1 MSIIQNIRERGAW
14 IIFGIIAIALIA
26 FILQDGIGRKRGST
40 DVTTLGKVNGEV
52 INKID
57 FEEKLDLQVKNY
69 ESQGVKR
76 EQLIGYLWNQEIDRL
91 LFIVE
96 EKKLGI
102 SVGTKELS
110 DVLFGSESPFKQEFT
125 DKTTG
130 EFKVNDAKQAV
141 AQIKKSKNTTQIN
154 QVEKFYIEPAIENRL
169 RGKFQALVVKG
180 VQMPSWLAEKQLSET
195 TNIASI
201 SFVGVPYTSI
211 VDSTIKVTNDDIAA
225 YVKENAAAYQV
236 EEASRSIGY
245 VGFSAA
251 PSSADS
257 ANAKEALIALKA
269 DFKNA
274 TDPAVFLNKSG
285 TELPYYNS
293 YISKKAIMVP
303 QKDSIFN
310 AGVGNLFGPYI
321 DGKNYTIAKVIGTKQ
336 WPDSAS
342 MRHILIATVNPTNG
356 QLIRDDSAAKKLA
369 DSISVAIKGGATFE
383 SLCTKY
389 SNDEAS
395 KLKGGVYPMFPQAQM
410 VLPINDFS
418 FDNTVGSKGV
428 VKTEFG
434 YHYIEVL
441 KQTPRGPA
449 YKIAYLS
456 KGILP
461 SNETITSASTAAAQF
476 ASTSKDLKS
485 FNANAVKIKKQVLPA
500 TGIKINDFDI
510 QGVGPSRA
518 TVRWIFDN
526 SVGSVSEPF
535 EVGDFYF
542 VAAVSG
548 IEKEGIA
555 SVESARP
562 QVEGVIRDK
571 KKADKI
577 RNSLKG
583 NTLASIS
590 ASAHASIQKADSIS
604 FSYSMIPGLGNEPKI
619 VGAAFNKS
627 LINKTSEPI
636 AANTGVF
643 TISVN
648 SVGAKPSQQDPAF
661 FKDELLQRTRSVL
674 FRSSLAL
681 KKVATIV
688 DNRAKLY

>member
-1 MSIIQNIRERGAW
+1 
-14 IIFGIIAIALIA
+14 
-26 FILQDGIGRKRGST
+26 
-40 DVTTLGKVNGEV
+40 
-52 INKID
+52 
-57 FEEKLDLQVKNY
+57 
-69 ESQGVKR
+69 
-76 EQLIGYLWNQEIDRL
+76 
-91 LFIVE
+91 
-96 EKKLGI
+96 
-102 SVGTKELS
+102 
-110 DVLFGSESPFKQEFT
+110 
-125 DKTTG
+125 
-130 EFKVNDAKQAV
+130 
-141 AQIKKSKNTTQIN
+141 
-154 QVEKFYIEPAIENRL
+154 
-169 RGKFQALVVKG
+169 
-180 VQMPSWLAEKQLSET
+180 
-195 TNIASI
+195 
-201 SFVGVPYTSI
+201 
-211 VDSTIKVTNDDIAA
+211 
-225 YVKENAAAYQV
+225 
-236 EEASRSIGY
+236 
-245 VGFSAA
+245 
-251 PSSADS
+251 
-257 ANAKEALIALKA
+257 
-269 DFKNA
+269 
-274 TDPAVFLNKSG
+274 
-285 TELPYYNS
+285 
-293 YISKKAIMVP
+293 
-303 QKDSIFN
+303 
-310 AGVGNLFGPYI
+310 
-321 DGKNYTIAKVIGTKQ
+321 
-336 WPDSAS
+336 
-342 MRHILIATVNPTNG
+342 
-356 QLIRDDSAAKKLA
+356 
-369 DSISVAIKGGATFE
+369 
-383 SLCTKY
+383 
-389 SNDEAS
+389 
-395 KLKGGVYPMFPQAQM
+395 MFPQAQM